1 MEQVRL
7 KRIVLKMSQGSLAL
21 AVGST
26 QAFISKWEL
35 GKEIPG
41 CEAKQTLLQW
51 LGYDPQHPPPHRHPP
66 G

>member
-21 AVGST
+21 AIGST

-35 GKEIPG
+35 GKEVPG
-41 CEAKQTLLQW
+41 CEAKRKFVKW
-51 LGYDPQHPPPHRHPP
+51 LGYDPAVTTP
-66 G
+66 

>member
-21 AVGST
+21 AIGST

-35 GKEIPG
+35 GKEMPA
-41 CEAKQTLLQW
+41 CVSKRNLVKW
-51 LGYDPQHPPPHRHPP
+51 LGYDPDLQTSE
-66 G
+66 